1 MLKCAILDD
10 YQGCAL
16 EMANWNEL
24 PGLSVTSIREYLP
37 SFAARIERLTEF
49 DVIVAMRE
57 RTPFDAA
64 LLKSLPKLKLLVTTG
79 SHNASIDLSAAA
91 QQQITVCGTRGLAYP
106 PAELTWGLLL
116 AFARNISTEVSAVHN
131 ARWQETIGIGLS
143 GKTIGV
149 VGLGSVGAQVARYA
163 LAFGMR
169 VTAWSPSLSQEKA
182 EAAGVERVDTLE
194 TLLRT
199 ADVVSIHAKLT
210 DDTRGLLGANQLAL
224 MKPSAILVNTSR
236 GPIVDE
242 AALIDV
248 LSKRRIAGA
257 ALDVY
262 NQEPLPPNHPFR
274 TLPNVVATPHIGYVT
289 IENYELFYRD
299 ALEDI
304 AAWHSGSPV
313 RQL

>member
-24 PGLSVTSIREYLP
+24 PDLSVTSIREYLP

-116 AFARNISTEVSAVHN
+116 AVARNISTEVSAVHN
-131 ARWQETIGIGLS
+131 GRWQETIGIGLS

-169 VTAWSPSLSQEKA
+169 VIAWSPSLSQEKA
-182 EAAGVERVDTLE
+182 EAAGVERVNTLE

-210 DDTRGLLGANQLAL
+210 DDTHGLLGANQLAL
-224 MKPSAILVNTSR
+224 MKPSAVLVNTSR

-248 LSKRRIAGA
+248 LSKGRIAGA

-274 TLPNVVATPHIGYVT
+274 MLPNVVATPHVGYVT
-289 IENYELFYRD
+289 TENYELFYRD

-304 AAWHSGSPV
+304 AAWHSGNPV